1 MPPATSRYVHCQR
14 APEDP
19 RILRGGSMW
28 ESNPPRTVM
37 PPATGF
43 EVQETH
49 QDLAAPVSRRDAAK
63 TIIARLRQ
71 SCRWLS
77 VPDRLEN

>member
-1 MPPATSRYVHCQR
+1 
-14 APEDP
+14 
-19 RILRGGSMW
+19 
-28 ESNPPRTVM
+28 
-37 PPATGF
+37 
-43 EVQETH
+43 
-49 QDLAAPVSRRDAAK
+49 VSRRDAAK